1 MKKVSLLCGMLLAL
15 IASVAAAG
23 EGTNLRWNACLGDG
37 GSINRNFACNTNSQ
51 NHVLVGGFELA
62 AGMLDVSGN
71 EIVVD
76 IASASP
82 NLPAWWHFRNA
93 GTCRQSALT
102 FNTTIDGGAMVCAD
116 WGSGLSVGGVG
127 AYNIGVRGPN
137 TSRIVAA
144 TAVPPSALAALS
156 AGQEYFSFNVV
167 FTSAKTVGDGRCAG
181 CEDPV
186 CIVFNSINL
195 TTPVAANNR
204 KLIGPANGFDSD
216 FATWQGGGGVIV
228 QGVPGCGAATPT
240 RNVTWGSVKS
250 LYR

>member
-1 MKKVSLLCGMLLAL
+1 MKKVTLLCGMLLAL
-15 IASVAAAG
+15 TTSVAAAG
-23 EGTNLRWNACLGDG
+23 EGTNLRWNACIGDG
-37 GSINRNFACNTNSQ
+37 GTINRNFACDTNSA

-62 AGMLDVSGN
+62 AGMTDVSGN

-93 GTCRQSALT
+93 GTCRQNALS
-102 FNTTIDGGAMVCAD
+102 FNTAISPLAVNCAD
-116 WGSGLSVGGVG
+116 WGDGLSVGGVG
-127 AYNIGVRGPN
+127 AYNIGARGPN

-144 TAVPPSALAALS
+144 TAVPPASLAALF
-156 AGQEYFSFNVV
+156 AAQEYFSFNVV
-167 FTSAKTVGDGRCAG
+167 INSAKTVGSPNCVG
-181 CEDPV
+181 CLDPV
-186 CIVFNSINL
+186 CIVFNSVNL

-204 KLIGPANGFDSD
+204 RLVGPANGFDSD
-216 FATWQGGGGVIV
+216 FATWQGGGGVVV

-240 RNVTWGSVKS
+240 RASTWGTVKS